1 MNNLNNDLN
10 THARKTWINRINA
23 EFPTP
28 YMEAKIKHR
37 RRVLLLLV
45 IIAGV
50 GGLGHSFIMGFLLGG
65 A

>member
-1 MNNLNNDLN
+1 MNNDIH
-10 THARKTWINRINA
+10 TQARKIWINRLSSDY
-23 EFPTP
+23 PTP
-28 YMEAKIKHR
+28 YMRAKIKHR

-50 GGLGHSFIMGFLLGG
+50 VGFGHSYIMQFLFGG

>member
-1 MNNLNNDLN
+1 MNNDLH
-10 THARKTWINRINA
+10 TQARKTWINRINA

-28 YMEAKIKHR
+28 YMQAKIKHR

-50 GGLGHSFIMGFLLGG
+50 VGFGHSYIMQFLFGG